1 MCLQARLSAGYL
13 SLASA
18 VQQAENT
25 NTFIAPVGLAF
36 QKIYTLNSAA
46 AALAPMESWERWDPT
61 SSSWQAAPGY
71 GNHSFGS
78 GAYPTMPGA
87 ADAGLAAVSSAPLP
101 QTGLG
106 VVQGSAPSA
115 RAAAPGPAAEP
126 WQKTGQSPEDLAMP
140 AHGSP
145 TAAMSMAATRAE
157 NGMAE
162 EAEPAVSMGA
172 PLMPQTPVSAVQAVL
187 EGLQVGAPFER
198 IAGAFPALAS
208 QLHIA
213 PDRVGSGTTA
223 TSQLAS
229 TSHTAPAAAAPGAA
243 VQSQQSRPAGLAAMA
258 GASAPSGQLQLSD
271 SWPKS
276 EKVLDTEGDYKGEP
290 GAAIGGLESAD
301 LGLPAGASTFNWL
314 YKSDAQH
321 PSSLGTYLAAC
332 TLAASISGIFV
343 WPAKTVHL

>member
-1 MCLQARLSAGYL
+1 VLQARLSAGYL

-18 VQQAENT
+18 VRQAENT

-46 AALAPMESWERWDPT
+46 AALAPMESWERWDPS
-61 SSSWQAAPGY
+61 SSSWQAAPGF

-87 ADAGLAAVSSAPLP
+87 GDAGLAAVSSAPLP
-101 QTGLG
+101 HTGLG

-115 RAAAPGPAAEP
+115 RAGGPGPAAEP

-162 EAEPAVSMGA
+162 EAEPAVSTGA
-172 PLMPQTPVSAVQAVL
+172 PLMPQTPVSAVQAVF
-187 EGLQVGAPFER
+187 GSLQIGAPFEQ

-213 PDRVGSGTTA
+213 QNTVGAGTRA

-229 TSHTAPAAAAPGAA
+229 TSHTSPAASA
-243 VQSQQSRPAGLAAMA
+243 
-258 GASAPSGQLQLSD
+258 ASAPSGQPQVSD

-290 GAAIGGLESAD
+290 GAATGGIESTD
-301 LGLPAGASTFNWL
+301 LGLPAGSSTFNWL

-332 TLAASISGIFV
+332 TLAASISGV
-343 WPAKTVHL
+343 LAWPAKPSTCDCSADPALVASSLDYVI